1 MAFLYRLGYF
11 LGGFSIGLV
20 LLFFILNGK
29 KTRCHYGPQARVI
42 DNISQKEWIS
52 TSTQLNQPLDSLW
65 VASILKGATIDFK
78 KSNTQLDSCKKY
90 HLTTYY
96 QKETVSLVVE
106 NCRKKVIVKSLVK
119 E

>member
-1 MAFLYRLGYF
+1 MAFLHRLGYF

-42 DNISQKEWIS
+42 DNLSQKEWIS
-52 TSTQLNQPLDSLW
+52 STPQLRNPLDSLQ

-90 HLTTYY
+90 FFTTYY
-96 QKETVSLVVE
+96 EKENVSFVVE
-106 NCRKKVIVKSLVK
+106 NCKKRVNIKSVIK

>member
-1 MAFLYRLGYF
+1 MVFLHRLGYF

-42 DNISQKEWIS
+42 DNLSQKEWIS
-52 TSTQLNQPLDSLW
+52 STPQLGYPLDSLW

-90 HLTTYY
+90 FLISYY
-96 QKETVSLVVE
+96 AKENISFVVE
-106 NCRKKVIVKSLVK
+106 NCQKKVIIKSVIK